1 MSSTQVDKILKLYR
15 SLAQYPSLS
24 SAKLTWVGDNQLIV
38 RSNWSER
45 NLERTS
51 NQKYSIDY
59 FISADNFEV
68 VTSIFPLDITSELLS
83 KTSLD
88 ENYKA
93 VLRSVPGKDKD
104 PAAKQFIEIWNKGCL
119 LKNYD
124 LSALDVHGEVYS
136 DGEFGSF
143 EWSSNSNNLIYIAEK
158 KLKKSEPFYKQKS
171 LDSKKNYDKSDND
184 ETTKGNEYIYK
195 GDWGEQL
202 VGKHIP
208 TICMLD
214 TNLNIIVNL
223 PGIPDDLSPGQII
236 WTPANDA
243 IVGITLK
250 HEPRRLGLIFC
261 TNRESWIFLLKDGK
275 MEKLSN
281 DNCCVRSPRFS
292 PDGKHLV
299 WIERDLSG
307 LHHNAQRLMHILWK
321 DPLKKPRILIDV
333 VPKSITIESNKQ
345 FYGVYNRVLP
355 CRCWSSDSRY
365 LFFSNPQRSNVQ
377 SYILDMKTKKL
388 TEIEN
393 DTSSLSILDV
403 KNDMILF
410 SRTSLVDYP
419 RLFIGRFDNNNLSRV
434 SLNQVSAEIK
444 IIDFSNIKYEFNEY
458 QYNNNEEVRDFNYI
472 YFGPKTGADKS
483 CPLIVVPHG
492 GPHSAFANIFSLEA
506 SLYTLLGIG
515 ILQVNYR
522 GSTGMGSDN
531 VEYLQ
536 GRVGTTDVI
545 DCVTA
550 TQEALEKYPWLDP
563 ERVGLSGGSH
573 GGFLVAHLSG
583 QYKNMYKS
591 VVARNPVIDIAAMF
605 TISDIPD
612 CRNALFKD
620 ERMALGHDVCAA
632 VINQPYRQSF
642 SGEPKCYAEEMTIM
656 MFKCSP
662 IVYADNV
669 KAPTLV
675 CIGKNDLRVPP
686 SQGKHWYHRLK
697 ANGVTTKMLVY
708 DDNHPLSSGPVEID
722 EIINAALWLLEHLKV
737 NI

>member
-38 RSNWSER
+38 RSSWSER
-45 NLERTS
+45 NLERSS
-51 NQKYSIDY
+51 NQKYSVDY
-59 FISADNFEV
+59 FISADNFKV
-68 VTSIFPLDITSELLS
+68 VTSTFPVDITSEYVLLS
-83 KTSLD
+83 KTSFD
-88 ENYKA
+88 GNYKA

-104 PAAKQFIEIWNKGCL
+104 PAVKQFIEIWNKDCL

-124 LSALDVHGEVYS
+124 LSALDVHGDVYS

-143 EWSSNSNNLIYIAEK
+143 EWSSDSNKLIYIAEK

-171 LDSKKNYDKSDND
+171 LDR
-184 ETTKGNEYIYK
+184 NEYIYK

-208 TICMLD
+208 AICMLD
-214 TNLNIIVNL
+214 TNLNTIVNL

-243 IVGITLK
+243 IVGIALK

-307 LHHNAQRLMHILWK
+307 PHHNAQRLMHILWEE
-321 DPLKKPRILIDV
+321 PLKKPSILIDV

-355 CRCWSSDSRY
+355 RRCWSSDSRY

-377 SYILDMKTKKL
+377 SYILDM
-388 TEIEN
+388 
-393 DTSSLSILDV
+393 
-403 KNDMILF
+403 
-410 SRTSLVDYP
+410 
-419 RLFIGRFDNNNLSRV
+419 GRFNSNNLSRV
-434 SLNQVSAEIK
+434 SLNRVSAEIK
-444 IIDFSNIKYEFNEY
+444 AVDFTNIKYEFNEY

-550 TQEALEKYPWLDP
+550 TQEALKKYPWLDP

-632 VINQPYRQSF
+632 AINQPYRQSF
-642 SGEPKCYAEEMTIM
+642 SGEPKCYAEEMTIK

-697 ANGVTTKMLVY
+697 ANGVTTKYVLMY
-708 DDNHPLSSGPVEID
+708 HEYT
-722 EIINAALWLLEHLKV
+722 
-737 NI
+737 

>member
-1 MSSTQVDKILKLYR
+1 MSSAQVDKILKVYR
-15 SLAQYPSLS
+15 SLAQCPSIS
-24 SAKLTWVGDNQLIV
+24 SAKLTWVGDNQLIAQ
-38 RSNWSER
+38 SSWSER
-45 NLERTS
+45 NLERSS
-51 NQKYSIDY
+51 NQKYSVDY
-59 FISADNFEV
+59 VLSADTFKV
-68 VTSIFPLDITSELLS
+68 VTSSFPIDITSELLS
-83 KTSLD
+83 KTSF
-88 ENYKA
+88 NGQYKA

-104 PAAKQFIEIWNKGCL
+104 PTSKQFIEVWNKQCL

-124 LSALDVHGEVYS
+124 LSAIDVHGDVYC

-143 EWSSNSNNLIYIAEK
+143 EWSSEADKLIYIAEK

-171 LDSKKNYDKSDND
+171 LDSKKNDDKSDND
-184 ETTKGNEYIYK
+184 EITKGNEYIYK

-208 TICMLD
+208 AICMLD
-214 TNLNIIVNL
+214 TNLNTIVNL

-243 IVGITLK
+243 IVGVALK
-250 HEPRRLGLIFC
+250 HEPRRLGLVFC

-275 MEKLSN
+275 MEKLSS
-281 DNCCVRSPRFS
+281 DNCSVRSPRFS

-307 LHHNAQRLMHILWK
+307 PHHNAQRIMHINWEASV
-321 DPLKKPRILIDV
+321 KKPNILVDV
-333 VPKSITIESNKQ
+333 VSKSITIENNKP
-345 FYGVYNRVLP
+345 FYGVYNRTFP
-355 CRCWSSDSRY
+355 RRCWSSDSRY
-365 LFFSNPQRSNVQ
+365 LFFSNPQRSNVR
-377 SYILDMKTKKL
+377 SYVLEIETKKL
-388 TEIEN
+388 TEIES

-403 KNDMILF
+403 KNNILLF

-419 RLFIGRFDNNNLSRV
+419 RLFVGRFDNKNLNRI
-434 SLNQVSAEIK
+434 SLGEISSEIK
-444 IIDFSNIKYEFNEY
+444 AVDLDNITYEFNEY
-458 QYNNNEEVRDFNYI
+458 QYNNDERVRDFNYI

-492 GPHSAFANIFSLEA
+492 GPHSAFANMFSLEA
-506 SLYTLLGIG
+506 SLLTLLGFG

-550 TQEALEKYPWLDP
+550 TKQALNKYPWLDP
-563 ERVGLSGGSH
+563 QRVGLSGGSH

-583 QYKNMYKS
+583 QYNDMYKA
-591 VVARNPVIDIAAMF
+591 VVARNPVIDVAAMF

-632 VINQPYRQSF
+632 AVNQQYRQSF
-642 SGEPKCYAEEMTIM
+642 TGEPKSYAEELTMK

-662 IVYADNV
+662 IVHADNV

-686 SQGKHWYHRLK
+686 SQGKYWYNRLK
-697 ANGVTTKMLVY
+697 ANGVKTKMLVY

-722 EIINAALWLLEHLKV
+722 EIINAALWLLDHV
-737 NI
+737 DASN